1 MQGESDRQRD
11 LLDVES
17 VAGHLLGP
25 ESVFAFL
32 AQHRDRLFPNELFA
46 DLFPSGRGRPSIPGE
61 VIASVI
67 VLQAL
72 YGHSDREAVEALT
85 FDLRWKAACGYAI
98 DAKGFDPST
107 LTYWRRRL
115 AASDRPQR
123 IFEVVREVIAQ
134 TGAVAGKTRRAL
146 DSTVLDDAV
155 ARQDTVTQLIAQIR
169 RVGREVPGA
178 KDLIGVYCTR
188 LGALTG
194 QDYTV
199 TGKPPIAWDDQVARE
214 ELVTALVND
223 ALALL
228 AALDVDQIAAVG
240 GKPAEAVAL
249 LALVAGQDVEP
260 AEDSDGTDGRW
271 RIARKTAPDRV
282 ISTVDP
288 DTRHAHKT
296 RERRQDGFK
305 AHVVVE
311 PDTGLTTAVRL
322 TKTNGAE
329 NSDANVGADLVTT
342 DTTLSDDQG
351 IEVLGDS
358 AYASGE
364 MLHLLNERH
373 WTPLV
378 KPWPIKPAVEG
389 GFTIDD
395 FVYDAVADTLTCPG
409 DVSEVPRRRA
419 TSPSGSPVAAARCAS
434 GARHQ
439 RLAARCCSANITS
452 CNASTDS
459 EPPTKASKPSTGSI
473 DRWSNA
479 RSLGSPVAPAASR
492 TEGWRRTTP
501 GSTTASPPS
510 TCADSSPWDSRTR
523 TEPGPW
529 SERPQIRPH
538 VPLSNSHTGPKMGPG
553 GRNDPV
559 VALLS
564 ADSNSPLDGLGGVPP
579 AAHAQMKPCSALS

>member
-1 MQGESDRQRD
+1 MQGESDRQRE

-17 VAGHLLGP
+17 VAGHLLEPG
-25 ESVFAFL
+25 SVFALL
-32 AQHRDRLFPNELFA
+32 AEHRDRLFPNELFA

-72 YGHSDREAVEALT
+72 YGHSDREAIDALT

-115 AASDRPQR
+115 AASERPQR
-123 IFEVVREVIAQ
+123 IFEVVREVITE
-134 TGAVAGKTRRAL
+134 TGAVAGKQRRAL

-178 KDLIGVYCTR
+178 KDLIGEHCTR
-188 LGALTG
+188 LAALTG
-194 QDYTV
+194 QDYTA
-199 TGKPPIAWDDQVARE
+199 TGKPPIAWNDQAARD
-214 ELVTALVND
+214 ELVSALVGD

-228 AALDVDQIAAVG
+228 AALDIEQITKDG
-240 GKPAEAVAL
+240 GRPAEAVAL

-296 RERRQDGFK
+296 RERRQDGYK

-311 PDTGLTTAVRL
+311 PDTGLSTMCEL
-322 TKTNGAE
+322 TKTNGPA
-329 NSDANVGADLVTT
+329 NSDAAVGAELVVADPTIGE
-342 DTTLSDDQG
+342 DG
-351 IEVLGDS
+351 IEAPVEVLGDS

-364 MLHLLNERH
+364 MLHTLDQKK
-373 WTPLV
+373 WIPLV
-378 KPWPIKPAVEG
+378 KPWPLRPAVAG

-395 FVYDAVADTLTCPG
+395 FTYDAVANTLTCPG
-409 DVSEVPRRRA
+409 EVTRTPSTKGTVTFGAACRGCPLREQCTTSASGRAVLLGKHHQLQREHRKRAADAGFQTTYRQHRPMVERSIAWLTRGNRRVPYR
-419 TSPSGSPVAAARCAS
+419 GVEKNNNWLHHRVAALNLRRLLALGLTMED
-434 GARHQ
+434 GAWA
-439 RLAARCCSANITS
+439 LA
-452 CNASTDS
+452 
-459 EPPTKASKPSTGSI
+459 
-473 DRWSNA
+473 
-479 RSLGSPVAPAASR
+479 
-492 TEGWRRTTP
+492 
-501 GSTTASPPS
+501 
-510 TCADSSPWDSRTR
+510 
-523 TEPGPW
+523 
-529 SERPQIRPH
+529 
-538 VPLSNSHTGPKMGPG
+538 
-553 GRNDPV
+553 
-559 VALLS
+559 
-564 ADSNSPLDGLGGVPP
+564 
-579 AAHAQMKPCSALS
+579 